1 MKRIRQEEVN
11 KLRLERKKKEEGAG
25 MERRRNEE
33 QALQVYGIVLSLVFW
48 KYRWQNVVLKV
59 VILIFE
65 VTEIVIENHVC

>member
-33 QALQVYGIVLSLVFW
+33 QALQVYGIVLSLVF
-48 KYRWQNVVLKV
+48 
-59 VILIFE
+59 
-65 VTEIVIENHVC
+65 